1 MTELEEYRQTGM
13 LGGYKPQ
20 CAHLYHTEGGK
31 VATTFRDTAYWKQ
44 DGCAVHEREMYIG
57 GRLFQI
63 TSVFPDAPTA
73 TPTDTM
79 LSLID
84 MALEKDHRSA

>member
-1 MTELEEYRQTGM
+1 MTDFEEYQQTGM
-13 LGGYKPQ
+13 LGGYKPE
-20 CAHLYHTEGGK
+20 CAHLYQTEDGK
-31 VATTFRDTAYWKQ
+31 VATIFRDTAYFERE
-44 DGCAVHEREMYIG
+44 GCALHEREMVVG

-84 MALEKDHRSA
+84 VELEKGSQTS